1 MAQATF
7 AQSCEIIKI
16 IQNEFVSNQTIAE
29 MDTCYMFYGETVWAE
44 RNYTYLSPS
53 RSTFRGPAPT

>member
-29 MDTCYMFYGETVWAE
+29 MDTCNMFYGETVWAE

-53 RSTFRGPAPT
+53 RTTFRGPAPT

>member
-16 IQNEFVSNQTIAE
+16 IQNEFVSNQTIAGYIAG
-29 MDTCYMFYGETVWAE
+29 YMLYVL
-44 RNYTYLSPS
+44 R
-53 RSTFRGPAPT
+53 

>member
-53 RSTFRGPAPT
+53 RTTFRGPAPT

>member
-16 IQNEFVSNQTIAE
+16 IQNEFVSNQKIAE
-29 MDTCYMFYGETVWAE
+29 MDTCYMFYG
-44 RNYTYLSPS
+44 
-53 RSTFRGPAPT
+53 